1 MPRVRRMI
9 VPGVVYH
16 LISRFVDRQWFITAD
31 DERACYLRLLGR
43 ALLMSDWRCLAYAV
57 MSNHIHLALIA
68 GRDSLGSWTRRVHS
82 PFADFMNIAHDR
94 IGALFVRGP
103 KSRPV
108 TREGVGNVIAYIHN
122 NPVRAGVVA
131 TAAASSWTSHQ
142 AYVGLVPAPTWL
154 HVLDGLALAGFADP
168 SAFDRWAAD
177 PARAG
182 DERVS
187 AEMVD
192 RDIQPRG
199 APGTAR
205 TRSTPVEAAAI
216 VRLTAAALDLPVAE
230 VRSPRKRLPEQ
241 RARQVAVRCA
251 TMAGLTGVEIA
262 SALGITQQGVSVI
275 ARRPDESGDI
285 DRVARLVL
293 ARLTRD
299 A

>member
-16 LISRFVDRQWFITAD
+16 LISRFVDRQWFITTD

-43 ALLMSDWRCLAYAV
+43 SLLMSDWRCLAFAV

-68 GRDSLGSWTRRVHS
+68 GRESLGSWTRRAHS
-82 PFADFMNIAHDR
+82 PFADFMNMAHGR

-108 TREGVGNVIAYIHN
+108 APERVGEVIAYIHN

-154 HVLDGLALAGFADP
+154 HVPDGLARAGFADP
-168 SAFDRWAAD
+168 LDFDRWAAD
-177 PARAG
+177 PARAAG
-182 DERVS
+182 DRVS

-192 RDIQPRG
+192 RDPQLRG

-205 TRSTPVEAAAI
+205 TRTVPVEAAAI
-216 VRLTAAALDLPVAE
+216 VRLTAAALDLSLAE
-230 VRSPRKRLPEQ
+230 VRSPRKRRPEQ

-275 ARRPDESGDI
+275 ARRPDENGDM
-285 DRVARLVL
+285 DRLARDVL
-293 ARLTRD
+293 ARLARG